1 MILACS
7 DHLHLSFARQ
17 TQPEPAFCGLT
28 TLVVCLNAL
37 SVDPRRSWKGPW
49 RWYEE
54 TMLNCC
60 VDIEEVKKTGIDF
73 MTFSCLARC
82 QGLTVE
88 PVYGSNSTVED
99 FRDAVRQTCTAVYE
113 NDKQPTSFLIVSYT
127 RKVLSQTGTGHF
139 SPIGAY
145 DEESDRVLVLD
156 TARFKYGLHWV
167 KLPLLFDALLPE
179 DPETG
184 KSRGYMTLSYGIDD
198 TGRQTGESTHPS
210 DSPQLPLSLLFWSRK
225 STDFIRREYKQFLQ
239 DGPDRDVTVESVT
252 RFWTSDFTDNHRVW
266 DLVEPQLQPVERDD
280 IGMVKSLRVLIQ
292 ALLSNDAHGEAIPE
306 ELRPSSSE
314 VAGQTVGKHCPSCI
328 RPSTVPTQI
337 GGRALDISHA
347 EVFYVVY
354 LASLS
359 QDERREKVFGTE
371 LGEVVSGQVDDGAR
385 DQLLSE
391 AALISY
397 AIEHSDVG

>member
-1 MILACS
+1 
-7 DHLHLSFARQ
+7 
-17 TQPEPAFCGLT
+17 
-28 TLVVCLNAL
+28 
-37 SVDPRRSWKGPW
+37 
-49 RWYEE
+49 
-54 TMLNCC
+54 MLNCC
-60 VDIEEVKKTGIDF
+60 VDIEEVKKTGINF
-73 MTFSCLARC
+73 STFACLAKC

-88 PVYGSNSTVED
+88 PVYGSDSTVEE
-99 FRDAVRQTCTAVYE
+99 FRDVVRRTCTAVSE
-113 NDKQPTSFLIVSYT
+113 SDEQPTSFLIVSYT

-184 KSRGYMTLSYGIDD
+184 RSRGYMTLSYGVDD
-198 TGRQTGESTHPS
+198 TGRQTGDSH
-210 DSPQLPLSLLFWSRK
+210 SPQLPLSLLFGSRK
-225 STDFIRREYKQFLQ
+225 SKDFIRREYKQFLHDEP
-239 DGPDRDVTVESVT
+239 DGSVTVESVA
-252 RFWTSDFTDNHRVW
+252 RFWTNNFKDNERVW

-280 IGMVKSLRVLIQ
+280 ICMVKSLRVLIQ
-292 ALLSNDAHGEAIPE
+292 ALLSNDDHGDAIAE
-306 ELRPSSSE
+306 ELRPLSAE
-314 VAGQTVGKHCPSCI
+314 VTGQTMGSHCPSCI
-328 RPSTVPTQI
+328 RPSTVSTQV

-354 LASLS
+354 LASLT
-359 QDERREKVFGTE
+359 QEERREIVFGTE
-371 LGEVVSGQVDDGAR
+371 LGEVVSGQVDEGAR

-397 AIEHSDVG
+397 AIEHSDVD